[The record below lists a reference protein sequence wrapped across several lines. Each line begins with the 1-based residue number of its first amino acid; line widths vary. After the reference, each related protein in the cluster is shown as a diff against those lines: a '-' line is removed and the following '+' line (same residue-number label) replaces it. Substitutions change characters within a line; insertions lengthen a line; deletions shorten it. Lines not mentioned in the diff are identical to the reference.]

1 MTASADSYINSHL
14 SGGPECLLR
23 KCAEISSAPGLLA
36 YSAGLSSAQP
46 GRGEPT
52 QRRCGACYARSVR
65 AWMRSSI
72 ASSATSSG
80 RVSRWTWV
88 RSRPPCRAASVARAR
103 SPGSARQVTA
113 GVHGPEPVADP
124 GLPATPATAM
134 RAASSISATS
144 APRVPIGQPPRH
156 SSERWCSTRRS
167 RQARRPGS
175 VSRWSRCGP
184 GCPTA
189 SSVIDDRA
197 DQGLLV
203 LEVVVHLRAAHPGRR
218 PDVLQRRLG
227 HAALEDELR
236 RGRHDPL
243 PGLRPR
249 RVSRRSVM
257 HETSTNWIGQPSFRP
272 TVGCNPVSD
281 AEGTT

>member
-1 MTASADSYINSHL
+1 MLA
-14 SGGPECLLR
+14 R

-80 RVSRWTWV
+80 RVSRWTWA

-103 SPGSARQVTA
+103 SPGSAPAGQVTA

-124 GLPATPATAM
+124 GLPAAEPPGHGHA
-134 RAASSISATS
+134 
-144 APRVPIGQPPRH
+144 APR
-156 SSERWCSTRRS
+156 RRS
-167 RQARRPGS
+167 RPPRRPGCRS
-175 VSRWSRCGP
+175 GSRRG
-184 GCPTA
+184 TRA
-189 SSVIDDRA
+189 SAGARPAGHARPAGRQRVEVVQMRALGVQDRVRLVVDDRA
-197 DQGLLV
+197 DQRLLV

-243 PGLRPR
+243 PGLAPPAGQP
-249 RVSRRSVM
+249 SFGHA
-257 HETSTNWIGQPSFRP
+257 HELSTNWIGQPSFGLP
-272 TVGCNPVSD
+272 LWVVQPS
-281 AEGTT
+281 